1 MTKKK
6 LKNNFKKLR
15 LKAGYSQSEL
25 ARVMGVSHTAVN
37 KWDSGEVFPRSSKL
51 PMLATVLRCKV
62 NDFF

>member
-6 LKNNFKKLR
+6 FKNNFKKLR
-15 LKAGYSQSEL
+15 LKAGFSQSEL

-37 KWDSGEVFPRSSKL
+37 KWDSGEVLPRTSKL

-62 NDFF
+62 SDFF